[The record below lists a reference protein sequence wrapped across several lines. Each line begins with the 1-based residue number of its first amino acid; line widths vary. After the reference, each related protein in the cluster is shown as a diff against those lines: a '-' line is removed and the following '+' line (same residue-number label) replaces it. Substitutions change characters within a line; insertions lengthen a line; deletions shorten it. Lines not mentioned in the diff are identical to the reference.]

1 MGLVAHIVSWLVRRR
16 MEEDGELV
24 IERVKNRLT
33 PDYDASESVGYR
45 CVAVCGVGGG
55 GARKP
60 AAHSLT
66 VPATD
71 LNQRSAPATDQ

>member
-1 MGLVAHIVSWLVRRR
+1 MSRLVRRR

-45 CVAVCGVGGG
+45 CVAVCAGGD
-55 GARKP
+55 GAR
-60 AAHSLT
+60 SLFHDC
-66 VPATD
+66 ACY
-71 LNQRSAPATDQ
+71 